1 MAEKSYTETAWGCN
15 QTGLL
20 PCLGNQRR
28 KASFMSTPVASDY
41 TPRLQN
47 PVKGQKK
54 KGLRRVKTAMTGR
67 RSEMSS
73 VSPKMSSKLNDSWK
87 EVPEENA
94 CLAKKAPK
102 ASSIR
107 ASRDASAGDVP
118 EQRTKRKRGQCKRK
132 LENILTGIDSEVLK
146 IKVGL
151 FPPSL
156 SAVTMVH
163 SFLCVLASALKSINN
178 AEKRCKRQVLI
189 RPCSKVIIR
198 FLTVMMKHG
207 YIGEFEIIDD
217 HRAGKMVVNFTG
229 RLNKCGVISPR
240 FDVQLK
246 DLEKWQ
252 NNLLLSCQFVFIV
265 LTTSAG
271 IMDHEETRRKQARR
285 ENPGILFLEIASFH
299 LLAQAVASGS
309 TQILSVS
316 GQTVVQPGSRSAAM
330 TGRRSETSSVSPK
343 MSSKCNDTWK
353 QVPTDSVCLA
363 KKAPQASSIRA
374 SRDASAGDV
383 PEQRTKRKRGQCK
396 KKLEN
401 ILTNPKACTILASTD
416 ASAGDVPEQR
426 TKRKRVQKTRT
437 LTDVK
442 AVAQDSSLQAS
453 GTSEAI
459 LEGASNTATSE
470 AAPEAAS
477 EPKFYRRRTKRSI
490 WTVDRIEGT
499 KLIINKKRRLSYQPE
514 DLEAFYRILEDP
526 VVQNFLAADI
536 FFRVTDKYL
545 LSMVV
550 EYFGRLG
557 LPGHLYNRIHFFLAL
572 YIACDMEEDDPISK
586 RSIFQFLLGKDTW
599 QDLYKDFQRLQKEF
613 LQIQN
618 QNPHHWVW
626 SRVRQS
632 AP

>member
-1 MAEKSYTETAWGCN
+1 
-15 QTGLL
+15 
-20 PCLGNQRR
+20 
-28 KASFMSTPVASDY
+28 MSTPVASDY

-54 KGLRRVKTAMTGR
+54 KGLRRVKTGVCVTLGR

-132 LENILTGIDSEVLK
+132 LENILTD
-146 IKVGL
+146 
-151 FPPSL
+151 
-156 SAVTMVH
+156 
-163 SFLCVLASALKSINN
+163 
-178 AEKRCKRQVLI
+178 
-189 RPCSKVIIR
+189 
-198 FLTVMMKHG
+198 
-207 YIGEFEIIDD
+207 
-217 HRAGKMVVNFTG
+217 
-229 RLNKCGVISPR
+229 
-240 FDVQLK
+240 
-246 DLEKWQ
+246 
-252 NNLLLSCQFVFIV
+252 
-265 LTTSAG
+265 
-271 IMDHEETRRKQARR
+271 
-285 ENPGILFLEIASFH
+285 
-299 LLAQAVASGS
+299 
-309 TQILSVS
+309 
-316 GQTVVQPGSRSAAM
+316 
-330 TGRRSETSSVSPK
+330 
-343 MSSKCNDTWK
+343 
-353 QVPTDSVCLA
+353 
-363 KKAPQASSIRA
+363 
-374 SRDASAGDV
+374 
-383 PEQRTKRKRGQCK
+383 
-396 KKLEN
+396 
-401 ILTNPKACTILASTD
+401 PKACTILASTD

-442 AVAQDSSLQAS
+442 A
-453 GTSEAI
+453 AI

-572 YIACDMEEDDPISK
+572 YIACDMEEDDPISR
-586 RSIFQFLLGKDTW
+586 RSIFQFSLGRDTW

-613 LQIQN
+613 LQVIDYRAWVTRQECEEIQN